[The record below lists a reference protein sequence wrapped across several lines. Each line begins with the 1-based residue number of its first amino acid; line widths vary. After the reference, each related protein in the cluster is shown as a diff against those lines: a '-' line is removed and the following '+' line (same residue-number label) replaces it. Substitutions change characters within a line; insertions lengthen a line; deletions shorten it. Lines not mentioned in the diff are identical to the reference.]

1 MPAERLTFNPGRPE
15 EHAGR
20 VQAALERGLALVPA
34 LDGLVVLGR
43 GPGEPASRP
52 GAAYRVVATDERRD
66 GPVAGALAAGA
77 VVRAAGEPGW
87 AGLAPAQGPLLCA
100 LLARVPDLALH
111 VVDDPDDADELAAD
125 DRVVLAPATAG
136 PPGSGPTVV
145 NLDQAPATVDRKGR
159 PGILELETRLGDPV
173 RLGGGLAFSVLVV
186 CTGNMCRSPMAHG
199 VLAQMLAGERVFVY
213 SAGTDA
219 PAGAPATRAAVEA
232 AAGLGADISRHRARL
247 LSAEL
252 VADADLVLVMEEYHR
267 RRVLELAPGEGSRVR
282 LLGEYLPGAEPG
294 REIAD
299 PVGRPLE
306 VYRETVA
313 GLARALEQV
322 AGEVRRRL

>member
-1 MPAERLTFNPGRPE
+1 M
-15 EHAGR
+15 
-20 VQAALERGLALVPA
+20 
-34 LDGLVVLGR
+34 
-43 GPGEPASRP
+43 
-52 GAAYRVVATDERRD
+52 
-66 GPVAGALAAGA
+66 
-77 VVRAAGEPGW
+77 
-87 AGLAPAQGPLLCA
+87 
-100 LLARVPDLALH
+100 
-111 VVDDPDDADELAAD
+111 
-125 DRVVLAPATAG
+125 
-136 PPGSGPTVV
+136 
-145 NLDQAPATVDRKGR
+145 
-159 PGILELETRLGDPV
+159 
-173 RLGGGLAFSVLVV
+173 LVV

-232 AAGLGADISRHRARL
+232 AAGLGADISGHRAQL
-247 LSAEL
+247 LNAEL
-252 VADADLVLVMEEYHR
+252 VAGADLVLVMEEYHR
-267 RRVLELAPGEGSRVR
+267 RRVLELACGEGSRVR

-306 VYRETVA
+306 VYREALA